1 MGNKGMMGKN
11 TSEFLRLWILGV
23 RSYLDLTRNLFP
35 KSHVVWNTPHLLS
48 EKPYAKCFICGMRRD
63 RQQLRKGMIALM
75 RSEANLMGIEL
86 LDLAY
91 MAEQKVA
98 PPNRDGVHFHRK
110 VGFAFLN
117 V

>member
-1 MGNKGMMGKN
+1 
-11 TSEFLRLWILGV
+11 
-23 RSYLDLTRNLFP
+23 
-35 KSHVVWNTPHLLS
+35 
-48 EKPYAKCFICGMRRD
+48 MRRD

-91 MAEQKVA
+91 MAEQKGA

-117 V
+117 VAMNILEREIQARGRQSKFRKTYILKRICEEIL